1 MKKHNLQIKN
11 ETRKYLSQKPS
22 FTRNMEFHKKPRGT
36 APISLTPS
44 KRNLRSDISF
54 PLGS

>member
-44 KRNLRSDISF
+44 KRNLRSGISF